1 MNNHETASKP
11 DAGLT
16 DLIGSM
22 VGLASAGTKFTI
34 RQMQNAITVFTDS
47 QSVLNEVRDSLDDI
61 SKAMAKPPA
70 DATIA
75 ATEAT
80 EPRSAEKV
88 FTGRKL

>member
-1 MNNHETASKP
+1 MTNPETVSKP

-22 VGLASAGTKFTI
+22 MDLASAGTKFTI

-47 QSVLNEVRDSLDDI
+47 QSVMNDVRDSLDDI
-61 SKAMAKPPA
+61 SKAMAKPPVN
-70 DATIA
+70 AT
-75 ATEAT
+75 TEAA
-80 EPRSAEKV
+80 EPRLAETP